1 MKVTSNSWSV
11 NSETIAEKRMSV
23 GRVAL
28 FCLLITLFLIT
39 ALAQAQQ
46 PKKVPRVGFLRHGSP
61 PDPLVDA
68 FRRGLRD
75 TGYVEGE
82 SIAIEYRWTEGKSD
96 RLDNFAAELVGLK
109 VDALVAPGVLAA
121 RAAKQATTTIPIV
134 ITAIPDP
141 IGEGFIASLARPGGN
156 LTGLSA
162 VSSDLSGKR
171 LEIFKE
177 AYPKLSRLAVLS
189 TPAEEGGQAKATE
202 VAAKSLGLQAQVFE
216 VRRRTDIEMAFSI
229 MVQKRFDGFV
239 VLGSGI
245 LFEHRKTLG
254 ELAVK
259 NRRPAMY
266 PHKAFTE
273 PDGLMSYGPDFPD
286 LFRRTVVYLDKIFK
300 GAKPSELPVEQP
312 AKFELVINLKAAKQI
327 GLTIPPNVLVRA
339 DKVIR

>member
-1 MKVTSNSWSV
+1 
-11 NSETIAEKRMSV
+11 MSPK
-23 GRVAL
+23 L
-28 FCLLITLFLIT
+28 FFWLLVIVLLITVSS
-39 ALAQAQQ
+39 AGAQQ

-75 TGYVEGE
+75 IGYVEGE
-82 SIAIEYRWTEGKSD
+82 NIAIEYRWTEGKSD
-96 RLDNFAAELVGLK
+96 RLNNFAAELIGLK
-109 VDALVAPGVLAA
+109 VDALVAPGVLPA

-141 IGEGFIASLARPGGN
+141 IGEGFIASLARPGSN
-156 LTGLSA
+156 LTGLSTI
-162 VSSDLSGKR
+162 SPDLSGKR

-177 AYPKLSRLAVLS
+177 AYLKLSRLAVLS

-202 VAAKSLGLQAQVFE
+202 QAAKEFGLHAQVFE
-216 VRRRTDIEMAFSI
+216 VRRRTDIEMAFSS
-229 MVQKRFDGFV
+229 MVQKRYDGFV

-259 NRRPAMY
+259 NQRPAMY

-286 LFRRTVVYLDKIFK
+286 LFRRAAIYVDKILK

-327 GLTIPPNVLVRA
+327 GLTIPPNVLARA
-339 DKVIR
+339 DRVIR